1 MTSPHSKLLGFVLVC
16 ILYLESSFAAA
27 AKVTVELGN
36 AQGVTM
42 VGAIHRWDQDG
53 NHCRLPDQAAKI
65 ETPYVDARA
74 VDDGKGR
81 WVFKNLPKGKY
92 DLVIMAEG
100 RRRIEG
106 FQFINIKEFDPI
118 MSPKD
123 TPEEEAGEF
132 VLDDIKKSP
141 HYENKVVPLYMA
153 GNEKTIRVLMML
165 LRDKPTTYEEI
176 KNAATFR
183 HEIWQYTWNYGGWEK
198 EKRTKVMDRVIM
210 NGDELRKWTWLWDSK
225 LGGIKVG
232 GSAITIQYDLPKPSD
247 KTLKGLYP
255 Y

>member
-1 MTSPHSKLLGFVLVC
+1 MTRLHLWLLGLALACVLA
-16 ILYLESSFAAA
+16 LDSSVAVAG
-27 AKVTVELGN
+27 KVTVELGN

-42 VGAIHRWDQDG
+42 VGAIHRWDRDG
-53 NHCRLPDQAAKI
+53 NHVKLPDQSAKI
-65 ETPYVDARA
+65 DAPYVDARA
-74 VDDGKGR
+74 MDDGKGR
-81 WVFKNLPKGKY
+81 WVFKDLPKGRY
-92 DLVIMAEG
+92 DLVILAEG
-100 RRRIEG
+100 HRRYEG

-118 MSPKD
+118 VSPSSK
-123 TPEEEAGEF
+123 PEDEASEF
-132 VLDDIKKSP
+132 VLNDIKKSQ
-141 HYENKVVPLYMA
+141 HYENKVSPLYLA
-153 GNEKTIRVLMML
+153 GNDKAIRVLMML

-210 NGDELRKWTWLWDSK
+210 NGDELRKWTWLWDAK

-232 GSAITIQYDLPKPSD
+232 SKAVTIQYDLPKPDD